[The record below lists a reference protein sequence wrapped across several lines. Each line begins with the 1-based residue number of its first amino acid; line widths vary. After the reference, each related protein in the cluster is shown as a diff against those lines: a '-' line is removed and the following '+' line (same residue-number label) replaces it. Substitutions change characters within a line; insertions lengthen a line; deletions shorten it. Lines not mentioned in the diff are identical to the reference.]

1 MVKNKHS
8 SEPLR
13 NSRVVQKSVFISDE
27 YSQYLTFNVIIGSNN
42 LTPHQEYSEQQQLNY
57 DLIKSLHDSGLGYR
71 KIANHLNK
79 TETKTIRGNLW
90 KNSNVYSVLKKY
102 KEREKRLAL
111 RKKEYKPTIGKM
123 KLEWIK
129 N

>member
-1 MVKNKHS
+1 MN
-8 SEPLR
+8 PL
-13 NSRVVQKSVFISDE
+13 NHSRVVRKSVFISDE

-42 LTPHQEYSEQQQLNY
+42 LTPHKEYSEQQQSNY

-71 KIANHLNK
+71 KIAHHLNK
-79 TETKTIRGNLW
+79 TEIKTIRENLW

-102 KEREKRLAL
+102 KEREKRLTL
-111 RKKEYKPTIGKM
+111 RKKEYKIIIGKM

>member
-1 MVKNKHS
+1 MIKLFHQSKLLSH
-8 SEPLR
+8 R
-13 NSRVVQKSVFISDE
+13 RVVRKSVFNSDE

-42 LTPHQEYSEQQQLNY
+42 LTTHQEYSEQQQSNY

-71 KIANHLNK
+71 KIAHHLNK
-79 TETKTIRGNLW
+79 TEIKTIRENLW

-102 KEREKRLAL
+102 KEREKRLTL
-111 RKKEYKPTIGKM
+111 RKKEYKIIIGKM